1 MQTRTLHSIFAYL
14 ALIFLSWPC
23 FRPFEASLTYGDMFL
38 GLAALMNVQHMS
50 KIRPYQVLL
59 LLALPTLMVSQVFDP
74 DGSPEAI
81 IQAAY
86 IFGFVLPFGWLAFA
100 GLPVHRIV
108 SVLLLA
114 EGISSMVALGQ
125 TFGYLDAFGK
135 ARVWNTLDAYRA
147 AGFNTSCS
155 GLCMN
160 LTSLFCLLLYLR
172 DQRLRV
178 VLLSLLLIGISATMA
193 KSSTFAV
200 PAIAFYLYWEPHR
213 WKVIG
218 RFAVLATLIVGVIAV
233 TPALQDKLIK
243 MSASLSRR
251 ADGLDYSMNER
262 LSTLKFALDF
272 VPECYFFGLG
282 YEGTA
287 RTLTPHLGNTVHVFH
302 IGIILIGGMIGA
314 LFHYGGFALMLRD
327 AAKFKQY
334 PLIMMVLSHWLSVCT
349 MPVLMLSNQYIPLI
363 VCGTILFAVSEQE
376 EQQKQQA
383 AREAQQQA
391 AANRR
396 LKRKPIVG
404 AFPAPTP
411 AVMNRTAGAT

>member
-1 MQTRTLHSIFAYL
+1 MLHSICAYL
-14 ALIFLSWPC
+14 ALAFLCWPC
-23 FRPFEASLTYGDMFL
+23 FRPFEASLTFGDLLMVI
-38 GLAALMNVQHMS
+38 AALLNVQNVG
-50 KIRPYQVLL
+50 KLKPYQLLL
-59 LLALPTLMVSQVFDP
+59 LLAVPTTLLTQVFDP

-108 SVLLLA
+108 TVLLLA
-114 EGISSMVALGQ
+114 EGVSSMVALGQ

-135 ARVWNTLDAYRA
+135 GRVWNTLDAYRA

-178 VLLSLLLIGISATMA
+178 VLLCLLLIGISATMA
-193 KSSTFAV
+193 KSSTFAI

-213 WKVIG
+213 WKVMA
-218 RFAVLATLIVGVIAV
+218 RFGVLAAVLVGVVIMSP
-233 TPALQDKLIK
+233 TLQDKIEK

-251 ADGLDYSMNER
+251 ADGLDFSMNER
-262 LSTLKFALDF
+262 LSTLKFALEY
-272 VPECYFFGLG
+272 VPECYVFGLG
-282 YEGTA
+282 YEGTS
-287 RTLTPHLGNTVHVFH
+287 RTLTQHLGNTVHVFH

-314 LFHYGGFALMLRD
+314 IFHYSGLGLMLRD
-327 AAKFKQY
+327 AAKHRQY
-334 PLIMMVLSHWLSVCT
+334 PLIMMVFTHWLSVCT

-363 VCGTILFAVSEQE
+363 MCGSILYAVSEQE
-376 EQQKQQA
+376 EAQQKIAAQKAQAQIAA
-383 AREAQQQA
+383 ARRAS
-391 AANRR
+391 
-396 LKRKPIVG
+396 RKASI
-404 AFPAPTP
+404 ASLPAPSTSG
-411 AVMNRTAGAT
+411 NLTR